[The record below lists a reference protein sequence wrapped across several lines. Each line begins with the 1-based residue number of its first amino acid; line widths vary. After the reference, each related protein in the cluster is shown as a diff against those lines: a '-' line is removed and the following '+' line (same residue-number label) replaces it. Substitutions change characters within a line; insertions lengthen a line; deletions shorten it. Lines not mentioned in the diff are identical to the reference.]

1 MSFVRE
7 QEKEIA
13 TIRPKKITLELS
25 EADCERISKLCGEHN
40 LTVGELLKNFIGDLV
55 DGTYSNGSDER
66 MYAREWFDRCWFGA
80 FPEKTL
86 LNYLLTNWEMSVEDF
101 LGLLDNLNTAY
112 ADYEE
117 YKKNPTDFNEEE
129 VEYIKEDIEDS
140 EKELSELKESFLKY
154 CKDESPVPDW
164 EQEVEK
170 VKAWAEEMERMKA
183 E

>member
-13 TIRPKKITLELS
+13 TIRPKKITVELS
-25 EADCERISKLCGEHN
+25 EADCERISKLCGEHS

-86 LNYLLTNWEMSVEDF
+86 LNYLLTNWETSAEDF

-117 YKKNPTDFNEEE
+117 YKKKPTDFDEEE

-140 EKELSELKESFLKY
+140 EKELSELKEGFLKY

-170 VKAWAEEMERMKA
+170 VKAWAEEMERMK
-183 E
+183 EE